1 MYRFLINLLEIQTDT
16 KSIKMHCVGVC
27 VYVGGRGGG
36 AKFWVRKFILYTINY
51 EQSETKTKYYA
62 FTVSLITRVLNQ
74 ILSYLTL
81 NMCNDM

>member
-36 AKFWVRKFILYTINY
+36 QNSGFASLY
-51 EQSETKTKYYA
+51 EQSETKKKYYA